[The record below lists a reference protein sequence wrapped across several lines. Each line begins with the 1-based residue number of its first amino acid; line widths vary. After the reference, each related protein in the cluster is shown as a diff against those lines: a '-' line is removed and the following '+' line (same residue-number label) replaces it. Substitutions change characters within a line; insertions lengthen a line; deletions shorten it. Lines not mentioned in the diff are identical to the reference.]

1 MLPSLKQ
8 GDYVIVLSFFY
19 SLKENDLIVAQH
31 SQYPILIK
39 RIKSL
44 FPTYLT
50 LCSDNPKE
58 GLSSQE
64 MGNIERGQVVGKV
77 LLTIKAP

>member
-1 MLPSLKQ
+1 MLPSLQQ
-8 GDYVIVLSFFY
+8 GDYVLVLCFFY
-19 SLKENDLIVAQH
+19 TLKENDLIVVQH
-31 SQYPILIK
+31 PQYPTLIK
-39 RIKSL
+39 RIRSL
-44 FPTYLT
+44 FPTCLT

-64 MGNIERGQVVGKV
+64 MGKIEREQVVGKV